1 MQILV
6 GRYRCRGLV
15 TSPSPKVRPTARRL
29 REALF
34 EILAEQINGVKF
46 LDLCAGS
53 GVVGLEAL
61 SRGAAHITLVE
72 RSARFASMIKIN
84 LGRCRV
90 PKKEAD
96 LFAQDAAQYLAR
108 AIKQNKQ
115 WDMVFFDPPYES
127 DYQPILDLLLNGNL
141 LAEEGVL
148 IIEHHSEKP
157 LADTLGRFN
166 IWQRV
171 TEGESSLSF
180 YLPEVEA
187 QE

>member
-34 EILAEQINGVKF
+34 EILAEQIKGVRF

-61 SRGAAHITLVE
+61 SRGASHLTLVE
-72 RSARFASMIKIN
+72 RSARFASMIRIN

-90 PKKEAD
+90 PKREAD
-96 LFAQDAAQYLAR
+96 LFAEDAAQFLAR
-108 AIKQNKQ
+108 AGKHNKQ
-115 WDMVFFDPPYES
+115 WDIVFFDPPYES
-127 DYQPILDLLLNGNL
+127 DYQPILDLLLEGCL
-141 LAEEGVL
+141 ISEDGVL
-148 IIEHHSEKP
+148 IVEHQAEKP
-157 LADTLGRFN
+157 LAETLGRFN

-171 TEGESSLSF
+171 TEGESTLSF
-180 YLPEVEA
+180 YLPEVEE